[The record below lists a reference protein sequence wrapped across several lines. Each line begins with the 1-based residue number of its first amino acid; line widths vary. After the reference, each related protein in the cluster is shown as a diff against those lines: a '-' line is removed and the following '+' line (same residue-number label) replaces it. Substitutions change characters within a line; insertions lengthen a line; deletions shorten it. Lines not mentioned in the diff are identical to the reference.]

1 MCIPTSNV
9 YGTNVG
15 IRGSDSA
22 PAAGRRGAAAV
33 WVLLDGEE
41 GRAERGLGCRR
52 PLATRSHNRVSTD
65 LSPSGWC
72 FRKIL
77 VGLWSEW
84 ETSVA
89 SSSGHRAINW
99 GDEIVVLEKEIGG
112 QS

>member
-22 PAAGRRGAAAV
+22 PAAGGRGAAAV

-52 PLATRSHNRVSTD
+52 APGHQEPQEGFHGPESIR
-65 LSPSGWC
+65 
-72 FRKIL
+72 L
-77 VGLWSEW
+77 VF
-84 ETSVA
+84 
-89 SSSGHRAINW
+89 
-99 GDEIVVLEKEIGG
+99 
-112 QS
+112 